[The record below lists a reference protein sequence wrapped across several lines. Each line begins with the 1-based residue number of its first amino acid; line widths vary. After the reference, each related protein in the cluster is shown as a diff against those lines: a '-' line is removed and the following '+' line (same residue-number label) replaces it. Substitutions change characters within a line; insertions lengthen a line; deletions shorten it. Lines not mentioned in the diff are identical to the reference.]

1 MPPFNSQEYFN
12 NKYCILTM
20 KQNNPFV
27 HSPAPQTGTQQ
38 HGILPGW
45 ELLAPP
51 KLRGVLLLRDLC
63 MLWMVLQA
71 VLLFPRS
78 HSYLIVLI
86 NCKLIVTHGFSLVA
100 RGNPES

>member
-1 MPPFNSQEYFN
+1 
-12 NKYCILTM
+12 M

-27 HSPAPQTGTQQ
+27 RGTAPQAGTMQ

-45 ELLAPP
+45 ELLSPP

-86 NCKLIVTHGFSLVA
+86 NCKLIVTRGFSLVA
-100 RGNPES
+100 TGNPES

>member
-1 MPPFNSQEYFN
+1 
-12 NKYCILTM
+12 M

-27 HSPAPQTGTQQ
+27 RGTAPQAGTRQ

-51 KLRGVLLLRDLC
+51 KLRGVLLLYDLC
-63 MLWMVLQA
+63 VLWIVLQA

-86 NCKLIVTHGFSLVA
+86 NCKLIVTRGFSLVVM
-100 RGNPES
+100 GNPES